1 MMSAGRSLADVVR
14 YRECV
19 ALLVART
26 LKVRYRRS
34 FLGFAWTLLYPLLAM
49 CVLSFVFSHVFAD
62 VPHYPLY
69 VIVGVLGWSF
79 FSLSCIQ
86 AMDALLSGGTILK
99 KVRVPG
105 AVFPLAAVGANFVN
119 YILALGVL
127 VVASAAGG
135 VLPGFHPLWLLT
147 GALSLCAFT
156 LGVALA
162 LAALNLFFHDIRYL
176 FETLLMVWFYATPIV
191 YPVAVLPPHV
201 ARLLALNPFH
211 WFLELLRAAMWSGR
225 EPAVGAAVLAPAIGL
240 VTLALGWALFTRL
253 ERRFYLYL

>member
-1 MMSAGRSLADVVR
+1 MSVVRSLVHVVR

-19 ALLVART
+19 ALLAART

-34 FLGFAWTLLYPLLAM
+34 FLGFAWTLVYPLLAM
-49 CVLSFVFSHVFAD
+49 CVLSIVFSHVF
-62 VPHYPLY
+62 VQVKHYPLY

-86 AMDALLSGGTILK
+86 AMDALLSGGSILK
-99 KVRVPG
+99 KVHVPG
-105 AVFPLAAVGANFVN
+105 AVFPLAAVGANLVN
-119 YILALGVL
+119 YLLAL
-127 VVASAAGG
+127 VVFVCVSAAFG
-135 VLPGFHPLWLLT
+135 VLPGFHPLWLLA
-147 GALSLCAFT
+147 GVASLFSFT

-176 FETLLMVWFYATPIV
+176 FETLLLVWFYATPIV

-201 ARLLALNPFH
+201 SVLLRLNPFH
-211 WFLELLRAAMWSGR
+211 WFLEMLRAAMWSGQA
-225 EPAVGAAVLAPAIGL
+225 PAAGTAVLAPAIGL
-240 VTLALGWALFTRL
+240 VTFLLGWLLFNRL